1 MATSLKTQERL
12 ARSAAGT
19 SSLGFDPTG
28 RDELRLIEIS
38 LDSIEPDPDQPR
50 KVIGD
55 IDELA
60 ESIKTHGLVQPIVVV
75 AVSEDRY
82 RILAGERRYHASRK
96 AGRKTV
102 PCVVRSVEEQQK
114 LELQIIENIHRKDLN
129 PVEEAESF
137 ARLMSQFDYSQ
148 RDLATHVGK
157 SAASINETLRVLKLD
172 KSLLDEVRTSEQA
185 TKSVLLEI
193 AKESDPKRQLRLCHW
208 VVVPTIYLSPL

>member
-28 RDELRLIEIS
+28 RDELRLMEIP

-55 IDELA
+55 IEELA

-102 PCVVRSVEEQQK
+102 PCVVRSVEEQEK
-114 LELQIIENIHRKDLN
+114 LELQIVENIHRKDLN

-148 RDLATHVGK
+148 RDLAKHVGK
-157 SAASINETLRVLKLD
+157 SAASINETLRVLKLEQT
-172 KSLLDEVRTSEQA
+172 LLDE
-185 TKSVLLEI
+185 I
-193 AKESDPKRQLRLCHW
+193 ARSKAGHGAGAVEMAGDSAAQP
-208 VVVPTIYLSPL
+208 VAAIG